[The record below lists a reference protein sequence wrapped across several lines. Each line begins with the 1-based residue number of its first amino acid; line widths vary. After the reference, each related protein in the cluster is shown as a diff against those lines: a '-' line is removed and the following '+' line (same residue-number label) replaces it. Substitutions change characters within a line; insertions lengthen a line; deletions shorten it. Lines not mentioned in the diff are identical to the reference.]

1 MRRASTYL
9 IALRSPTFCD
19 VGVLIPVSVSV
30 RRGLREATFPCEVMW
45 LRLGVLT
52 TTASHRNVAGFRKKS
67 RVRTFRGC
75 PRTGGSGHRTSPW
88 PLGYSCWASA
98 STQAL
103 IFNFWRQGWR
113 LHGR

>member
-52 TTASHRNVAGFRKKS
+52 TTASHRNVAGFRK
-67 RVRTFRGC
+67 RAE
-75 PRTGGSGHRTSPW
+75 SGHFVVAPGRVGQGTEPA
-88 PLGYSCWASA
+88 LGLWDIPAGPQPA
-98 STQAL
+98 H
-103 IFNFWRQGWR
+103 RP
-113 LHGR
+113 